1 MGWLDMIEAMRD
13 GLHGMTRPAH
23 GDRPEWI
30 CKRSSSVGFS
40 LTSGRTNS
48 DEESL
53 NAAYAAMGTGTG
65 GAKQSSGIETKGAG
79 P

>member
-1 MGWLDMIEAMRD
+1 MGWLDWSEAMRY
-13 GLHGMTRPAH
+13 GLHGRNRPAH

-40 LTSGRTNS
+40 LTSGRTNGN
-48 DEESL
+48 EESL

-65 GAKQSSGIETKGAG
+65 GAKQSSVIETKGAV